1 MFKIGDFARMNNI
14 SIKTLH
20 HYDEL
25 GLLQPNKTDQYTG
38 YRYYTADQMG
48 KLNQILAFKEAG
60 FTLSEISDIFKNK
73 PSEEL
78 LITLLQEKAE
88 ILENII
94 QLEQERLGRLQ
105 TNIFLIKNGGIP
117 IMNEITVKKV
127 EPILVASLRR
137 TIKDYN
143 EFGPLW
149 EELNK
154 YIDSKSIKKV
164 VPCMTLYHNRWDA
177 TADIDVEVIEP
188 VAKGFEGNESIKVYE
203 LECVIKMACVVHNGP
218 FETIAKTYESII
230 KWIEENGYK
239 IIGAAREIYHKGE
252 WVTNNPEEYV
262 TEIQFPI
269 EG

>member
-1 MFKIGDFARMNNI
+1 MFKIGDFARMNNV

-20 HYDEL
+20 HYDEV
-25 GLLQPNKTDQYTG
+25 GLLQPNKTDQYSG

-48 KLNQILAFKEAG
+48 KLNQILTFKEAG
-60 FTLSEISDIFKNK
+60 FTLTEISDIFKNK
-73 PSEEL
+73 PSEDL

-88 ILENII
+88 ILESNIR
-94 QLEQERLGRLQ
+94 LDQERLDRLH

-117 IMNEITVKKV
+117 VMNEITIKKV

-137 TIKDYN
+137 TINDFN

-177 TADIDVEVIEP
+177 RTGIDVEVIEP
-188 VAKGFEGNESIKVYE
+188 VAKSFEGSESIKVYE
-203 LECVIKMACVVHNGP
+203 LEYVNKMACVVHNGS
-218 FETIAKTYESII
+218 FETITKTYETIM
-230 KWIEENGYK
+230 KWIEENEYK
-239 IIGAAREIYHKGE
+239 IAGAAREIYHKGE
-252 WVTNNPEEYV
+252 WATDNPDEYV